1 MSNISISLDSVILA
15 FLRAMPT
22 PTDEHLH
29 TFSGLIGLSYQQVET
44 RIFELFSAVVEEL
57 EDPLMEATEED
68 FDDLGWDDL
77 DLFLISFFLQFD
89 SPSEEQFHSLAELLE
104 VEPEELEER
113 VYALLAELA
122 ATTTDVEEDDLELDL
137 ELELDEL
144 EQMDF
149 EEPSE
154 DRIVLTTPQ
163 NFDSD
168 QNPSV
173 DKIDLDVVMSRLIDS
188 L

>member
-1 MSNISISLDSVILA
+1 MSNISINLDSVILA

-122 ATTTDVEEDDLELDL
+122 ATTTDVEEDEL

>member
-1 MSNISISLDSVILA
+1 MSNISINLDSVILA

-122 ATTTDVEEDDLELDL
+122 ATTTDVEEDDLEL
-137 ELELDEL
+137 ELDEL

-154 DRIVLTTPQ
+154 DRIVLTAPQ

>member
-1 MSNISISLDSVILA
+1 MSNISINLDSVILA

-89 SPSEEQFHSLAELLE
+89 SPSEEQFHRLSELIE

-122 ATTTDVEEDDLELDL
+122 ATTEDTDEDVDVDVDV
-137 ELELDEL
+137 ELDEL
-144 EQMDF
+144 EQMAF
-149 EEPSE
+149 EEPSEE
-154 DRIVLTTPQ
+154 DRIVLTIPQ

-168 QNPSV
+168 LNPSV